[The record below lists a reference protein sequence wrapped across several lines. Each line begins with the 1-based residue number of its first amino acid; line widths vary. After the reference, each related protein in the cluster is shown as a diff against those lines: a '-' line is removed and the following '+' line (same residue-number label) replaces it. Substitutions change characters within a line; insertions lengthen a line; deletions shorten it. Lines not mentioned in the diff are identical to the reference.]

1 MIRMYKTSIAIVG
14 GGPAGLSAAIEAARA
29 GAQVT
34 LFDENSRP
42 GGQLFKQIHKFFGS
56 REHRAGVRGFTIG
69 NELLEEARK
78 LGIEVWL
85 NAEVCGLEP
94 PDKLW
99 VVKDKKESVEVQ
111 TDRIILATGAIENS
125 IYFPGWTLPGVMGA
139 GAVQTFINL
148 HRVAPGEKFLMVG
161 SGNVGIIVAYQLL
174 QAGCEVAAIIEAA
187 PQLGGYG
194 VHTAKVARA
203 GIPFYTSHTISR
215 VTGQD
220 RVEKAVIIE
229 LAPDWTPIPGTEKEL
244 EVDTVCLATGLTPL
258 AELAWLAGCQFKYL
272 GSMGGFVPLHDER
285 MESTVPGIYV
295 AGDIAGIE
303 EASSAMEEG
312 RLAGINAAASLGYIT
327 ENERERLCQ
336 EIRERLKALRQGPFG
351 EKRQLGK
358 EEIIE
363 SRRRAECQEKQ
374 II

>member
-1 MIRMYKTSIAIVG
+1 MPETAVAIVG
-14 GGPAGLSAAIEAARA
+14 GGPAGLSAAIEAAKA
-29 GAQVT
+29 GARVI
-34 LFDENSRP
+34 LLDENSRP

-56 REHRAGVRGFTIG
+56 REHKAGIRGFNIG
-69 NELLEEARK
+69 DELLEEARK
-78 LGIEVWL
+78 FGIDVWL

-99 VVKDKKESVEVQ
+99 VIRNKKESIQIQAEK
-111 TDRIILATGAIENS
+111 IILATGAIENS

-148 HRVAPGEKFLMVG
+148 HRVAPGKKFLMVG

-174 QAGCEVAAIIEAA
+174 QAGCEVTAIIEAA

-215 VTGQD
+215 VIGKEQ
-220 RVEKAVIIE
+220 VEKAEIVE
-229 LAPDWTPIPGTEKEL
+229 LSPDWTPIPGTEKEL
-244 EVDTVCLATGLTPL
+244 EVDTICLATGLTPL
-258 AELAWLAGCQFKYL
+258 AELAWLAGCQFNYL
-272 GSMGGFVPLHDER
+272 SSMGGFVPLHDEQ
-285 MESTVPGIYV
+285 METTVPGIYV

-327 ENERERLCQ
+327 ENDRKIFCQ
-336 EIRERLKALRQGPFG
+336 EIWDRLAALRQGPFG

-358 EEIIE
+358 EEIIKG
-363 SRRRAECQEKQ
+363 RRRTECQEKQ